1 MKHGL
6 ISVLASLLVFG
17 ACSPAETAAPAPEQT
32 GTIAGDAE
40 VITVNAGDWPLHG
53 RTYDESRHSPLDAI
67 NTETVADLGLAWY
80 HDMDTR
86 RGQEATPI
94 VIDGVI
100 YVTSAWSKVHAF
112 DARTGDLLWQ
122 YDPEVPGEWA
132 VRGCC
137 DVVNRGVAYHD
148 GKIFFGTFD
157 GRLIA
162 LDAKDGSPVWE
173 IDTITDRDRF
183 YTITGAPRVVKGRV
197 LIGNG
202 GGEFGVRG
210 YVSAYDAETGELD
223 WRFYTVPGNPDAPF
237 ENPILEMAAETWT
250 GEWWKLGGGGT
261 VWDSMA
267 YDAELDLL
275 YIGVGNGSP
284 WNPKYRSPE
293 GGDNLFLSSIV
304 ALRPDTGEY
313 VWHFQTTPGDQ
324 WDFTAT
330 QQMILADMEIE
341 GAPRKVLM
349 QAPKNGFFYVID
361 RETGAFISAEPFVPV
376 TWADG
381 VDQETGRPNIVPEA
395 FYHNTGKPWEG
406 TPGPMGAHN
415 WHSMSFDPETGLVYL
430 PAQVLG
436 FPYISD
442 EAFEASELTV
452 NLGVDLKAIGLPND
466 QAVRDTV
473 RRSLGGHLLAWD
485 PVAQK
490 EVWRVEHGGP
500 WNGGT
505 LATAGGLVF
514 QGDRNGD
521 FSAYKS
527 ETGEK
532 LWSQSV
538 QTGVVAAPVTYELD
552 GEQYVAILA
561 GWGGIVPLLLG
572 ELSHNEDGPQVNR
585 SRLLVYKLG
594 GTETLPEPYDISRA
608 RVPAPP
614 SFGTPEEIDLGAGI
628 YARYCSGCHGD
639 TAVSGG
645 VLPDLRWSYALG
657 DKDTWMLIT
666 RDGGLKDVG
675 MVGFG
680 AELGDDDLN
689 AVRAYVTHRAHESGV
704 ADMGE

>member
-1 MKHGL
+1 MKYGL

-32 GTIAGDAE
+32 GAIAGNADT
-40 VITVNAGDWPLHG
+40 IKVNAGDWPLHG

-67 NTETVADLGLAWY
+67 NTETVGELGLAWY

-162 LDAKDGSPVWE
+162 LDATDGSPVWE
-173 IDTITDRDRF
+173 IDTITDRDKF

-210 YVSAYDAETGELD
+210 YVSAYDAQTGELD

-250 GEWWKLGGGGT
+250 DEWWKLGGGGT

-284 WNPKYRSPE
+284 WNPKFRSPE

-381 VDQETGRPNIVPEA
+381 GS
-395 FYHNTGKPWEG
+395 G
-406 TPGPMGAHN
+406 
-415 WHSMSFDPETGLVYL
+415 FDFRVRVLVH
-430 PAQVLG
+430 G
-436 FPYISD
+436 F
-442 EAFEASELTV
+442 
-452 NLGVDLKAIGLPND
+452 
-466 QAVRDTV
+466 
-473 RRSLGGHLLAWD
+473 
-485 PVAQK
+485 
-490 EVWRVEHGGP
+490 
-500 WNGGT
+500 
-505 LATAGGLVF
+505 
-514 QGDRNGD
+514 
-521 FSAYKS
+521 
-527 ETGEK
+527 
-532 LWSQSV
+532 
-538 QTGVVAAPVTYELD
+538 
-552 GEQYVAILA
+552 
-561 GWGGIVPLLLG
+561 
-572 ELSHNEDGPQVNR
+572 
-585 SRLLVYKLG
+585 
-594 GTETLPEPYDISRA
+594 
-608 RVPAPP
+608 
-614 SFGTPEEIDLGAGI
+614 
-628 YARYCSGCHGD
+628 
-639 TAVSGG
+639 
-645 VLPDLRWSYALG
+645 
-657 DKDTWMLIT
+657 
-666 RDGGLKDVG
+666 VG
-675 MVGFG
+675 
-680 AELGDDDLN
+680 
-689 AVRAYVTHRAHESGV
+689 
-704 ADMGE
+704 